1 MGKILIA
8 LSVESKKLFRSRVPF
23 ITLLAYTL
31 LPVSGGFFM
40 FVLKDPGFAEKLGV
54 ISAKAHLMGTADWP
68 SYICFLVQAAA
79 IGGMVIFGF
88 TISWIFGREYV
99 DRTLKDL
106 LALPLSR
113 SNIVLSKFI
122 MAALW
127 SLILS
132 LYAFLLGL
140 LAGTIIGLPGWS
152 SVVIGQGAHTFALVS
167 LLTILLST
175 PVAFFASIGHGYLQP
190 LGFLV
195 FILFFSQ
202 IIAATGYG
210 EYFPWSIPAL
220 AGGIAGEYGTIERAS
235 IIIVIITSALGV
247 VGTAG
252 WWRYAD
258 HS

>member
-1 MGKILIA
+1 M
-8 LSVESKKLFRSRVPF
+8 
-23 ITLLAYTL
+23 
-31 LPVSGGFFM
+31 
-40 FVLKDPGFAEKLGV
+40 
-54 ISAKAHLMGTADWP
+54 
-68 SYICFLVQAAA
+68 
-79 IGGMVIFGF
+79 
-88 TISWIFGREYV
+88 FGREYV

-132 LYAFLLGL
+132 LYALLLGL
-140 LAGTIIGLPGWS
+140 LVGIITGLPGWS
-152 SVVIGQGAHTFALVS
+152 SVAVGQGAHTFAIVS